1 MWQSRRSELTLVG
14 LFVWY
19 ILSVGVFIILLL
31 PFIMP
36 QHQLAQFIPEC
47 SWQSQ
52 FHKPCAF
59 CGMSTAFYA
68 ISRGDF
74 AEAHRLNPLSLYIY
88 FTFLLNTLCAVI
100 ALKRNTRFV
109 KNNIVAVLRS
119 DNILS

>member
-19 ILSVGVFIILLL
+19 ILSIGVFIVLLL

-36 QHQLAQFIPEC
+36 QHLLAQFIPEC

-74 AEAHRLNPLSLYIY
+74 AQAHRLNPLSLYIY
-88 FTFLLNTLCAVI
+88 FTFLLNTLCAGMT
-100 ALKRNTRFV
+100 LKRNARFV

-119 DNILS
+119 DNGLS